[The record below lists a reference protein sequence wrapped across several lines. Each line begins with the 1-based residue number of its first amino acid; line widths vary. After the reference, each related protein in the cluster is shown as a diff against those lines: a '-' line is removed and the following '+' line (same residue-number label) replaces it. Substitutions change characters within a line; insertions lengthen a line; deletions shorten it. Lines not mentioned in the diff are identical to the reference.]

1 MGYLN
6 EEIIDE
12 IKERS
17 DIVQII
23 SEYVTLKS
31 MGSNFKANCP
41 FHSEKTPSFVVSQ
54 AKQMY
59 KCFGCGEGGDVIN
72 FIMRIENVDF
82 SEALKILADKAGI
95 KLEDYS
101 DETQKAAANEKQRL
115 IQINTEA
122 AKYFFNMLWNKNP
135 SMLNYF
141 VKRGLDRKTIKGFG
155 LGYSGT
161 SWNGLMDYLK
171 SRGYGQN
178 DILASGLVTQRKKG
192 DGYRDRFIN
201 RVMFP
206 IFDHKGLVIGFGGRV
221 IDDSMPKYLNSPE
234 TLVFNKRYNLYGLN
248 FAKKVLKSHKEP
260 IIVVEGYMDVIA
272 LHQFGVKNSVASLGT
287 ALTKQ
292 QALLLKRFTDEVIIS
307 YDNDSAGIN
316 ATLRGMDILNENGLS
331 VRILNLKEAK
341 DPDDY
346 IRKNGVDEFR
356 SEIEN
361 AVSFTQFKIDVL
373 RKASHMDSPE
383 GKAIFCKEVAKILSN
398 IESPV
403 EAEYH
408 IKKISDET
416 GISVEAIGKEVYGKY
431 FSRKQFGKAKPAL
444 PEKIGPVKNGIEIAQ
459 KKLIFSAAKSE
470 TFRQEMTHRLSG
482 DEFDGE
488 LKLIFEKLKNNLDI
502 EKDEYGLLLEE
513 KFEDIEAEEFEKLI
527 IRIKKNS
534 LRRKSEQLNDI
545 QKSLQAQLEENYD
558 ADVEKKL
565 LEIGM
570 EIFNIENELR
580 KY

>member
-1 MGYLN
+1 MAYLK

-54 AKQMY
+54 TKQMY

-72 FIMRIENVDF
+72 FIMKVENVDF

-95 KLEDYS
+95 RLEEYS
-101 DETQKAAANEKQRL
+101 DETQKAVANEKQRL

-122 AKYFFNMLWNKNP
+122 AKYFFNMLWNKNQGV
-135 SMLNYF
+135 LNYF
-141 VKRGLDRKTIKGFG
+141 AKRGLDGKTIKGFG

-161 SWNGLMDYLK
+161 SWNGLTDYLK
-171 SRGYGQN
+171 SKGYGQK
-178 DILASGLVTQRKKG
+178 DIIASGLITQRKKG

-206 IFDHKGLVIGFGGRV
+206 IFDHRGMVIGFGGRV

-234 TLVFNKRYNLYGLN
+234 TPVFNKRYNLYGLN
-248 FAKKVLKSHKEP
+248 FAKKVLRARKDP
-260 IIVVEGYMDVIA
+260 IIIVEGYMDVTA
-272 LHQFGVKNSVASLGT
+272 LHQFGIKNSVASLGT

-292 QALLLKRFTDEVIIS
+292 QAVLLKRFTDEVIIS

-316 ATLRGMDILNENGLS
+316 ATLRGMDILKENGLS
-331 VRILNLKEAK
+331 VRVLNLKDSK

-346 IRKNGVDEFR
+346 IRKNGVEAFKD
-356 SEIEN
+356 EIEN

-373 RKASHMDSPE
+373 RKSSHMESRE
-383 GKAIFCKEVAKILSN
+383 GKALFCREVAKILKDV
-398 IESPV
+398 ESPV

-408 IKKISDET
+408 IKRISEET

-431 FSRKQFGKAKPAL
+431 FSRKQFEKARPLAQ
-444 PEKIGPVKNGIEIAQ
+444 EKMDPVKNGIKIAQ
-459 KKLIFSAAKSE
+459 KKLIFSAFISD
-470 TFRQEMTHRLSG
+470 TFKHEIIRRFSG
-482 DEFDGE
+482 DEFDGK
-488 LKLIFEKLKNNLDI
+488 LKVIFDKLKNNLDV
-502 EKDEYGLLLEE
+502 EKDESEFLLED
-513 KFEDIEAEEFEKLI
+513 KFDNIEPEEFEKLMV
-527 IRIKKNS
+527 RIKKNS
-534 LRRKSEQLNDI
+534 LRRRSEELNDI
-545 QKSLQAQLEENYD
+545 QKSLQVQLEENYD

-565 LEIGM
+565 FEIGM
-570 EIFNIENELR
+570 QIISIENELR

>member
-72 FIMRIENVDF
+72 FIMKIENVDF

-398 IESPV
+398 VESPV

-488 LKLIFEKLKNNLDI
+488 FKLIFEKLKNNLDI
-502 EKDEYGLLLEE
+502 EKNEYGLLLEE

>member
-1 MGYLN
+1 MGYLK

-54 AKQMY
+54 VKQMY

-72 FIMRIENVDF
+72 FIMKIENVDF
-82 SEALKILADKAGI
+82 SEALKILADKAGVR
-95 KLEDYS
+95 LEDYS

-141 VKRGLDRKTIKGFG
+141 ARRGLDRKTIKGFG
-155 LGYSGT
+155 LGYSGD

-171 SRGYGQN
+171 SRGYSQK
-178 DILASGLVTQRKKG
+178 DIIASGLVTQRKKG

-201 RVMFP
+201 RVIFP

-287 ALTKQ
+287 ALTQQ

-307 YDNDSAGIN
+307 YDNDSAGIK

-331 VRILNLKEAK
+331 VRILNLKDAK

-346 IRKNGVDEFR
+346 IRKNGVNEFR

-373 RKASHMDSPE
+373 RRGSHMDSPE
-383 GKAIFCKEVAKILSN
+383 GKAIFCKEVAKILKN

-416 GISVEAIGKEVYGKY
+416 GISVEAIGKEAYGKY
-431 FSRKQFGKAKPAL
+431 FSRKQFGKAKPVL
-444 PEKIGPVKNGIEIAQ
+444 PEKIDPVKNGIEIAQ
-459 KKLIFSAAKSE
+459 KKLIFIAVKSE

-488 LKLIFEKLKNNLDI
+488 LKVIFEKLKNNLDI
-502 EKDEYGLLLEE
+502 EKDETEFLLEE

-534 LRRKSEQLNDI
+534 LRRRSEKLNDI

-558 ADVEKKL
+558 TDVEKKL
-565 LEIGM
+565 LEIGI